1 MARFAGEADL
11 EAFLGSLD
19 PDYSPFAPALW
30 QTGVRTARQLANASK
45 PLLLTCGLPELY
57 IDDIKATA
65 ARTGGSEPALASRVA
80 ERVLERVVERV
91 LKKQRH
97 TLTSL
102 EDVGE
107 KLLSETTPDSAWFD
121 NTLAGFDYQ
130 AAVSFFESS
139 VGRTMRVLW
148 SQASEDKH
156 LQVCLNQMIP
166 QILTSLEPHSSLTYY
181 DTHASGLRGA
191 EVRIDCTITDGP
203 RCPAH
208 VVTSAEATF
217 SMKSHADQSQAVGQ
231 MWQRLE
237 QLGSD
242 QDMREKWTVAIVSH
256 SDIQFWQLQ
265 KSQIHCHCSSVHS
278 FSLSLES
285 AGFQMLCR
293 WLASDPQA
301 LGYSPPQLPSPISF
315 GNNEEMHATA
325 KVFDNSCKHDAAS
338 TLHGR
343 VMVFSGR
350 LSDKSQA
357 IAKLPATGA
366 LFDQEVENLELIRSW
381 PDLSGS
387 VVHLRGI
394 GHTSTWPR
402 PVLILQPVGC
412 LVPYDI
418 GHEALL
424 NIMKQFALVVKQLS
438 QYGYIHGD
446 LSYYNLLKH
455 QDTDA
460 ALLVDMQTLMPL
472 QQVLIP
478 WLELTM
484 LPVVQPLSFV
494 SCKLC
499 CCVCRLLVRGS
510 ELVPPCLW
518 GGMSSA

>member
-1 MARFAGEADL
+1 M
-11 EAFLGSLD
+11 
-19 PDYSPFAPALW
+19 
-30 QTGVRTARQLANASK
+30 
-45 PLLLTCGLPELY
+45 
-57 IDDIKATA
+57 
-65 ARTGGSEPALASRVA
+65 
-80 ERVLERVVERV
+80 
-91 LKKQRH
+91 
-97 TLTSL
+97 
-102 EDVGE
+102 
-107 KLLSETTPDSAWFD
+107 
-121 NTLAGFDYQ
+121 
-130 AAVSFFESS
+130 
-139 VGRTMRVLW
+139 
-148 SQASEDKH
+148 
-156 LQVCLNQMIP
+156 
-166 QILTSLEPHSSLTYY
+166 
-181 DTHASGLRGA
+181 
-191 EVRIDCTITDGP
+191 
-203 RCPAH
+203 
-208 VVTSAEATF
+208 
-217 SMKSHADQSQAVGQ
+217 
-231 MWQRLE
+231 
-237 QLGSD
+237 
-242 QDMREKWTVAIVSH
+242 
-256 SDIQFWQLQ
+256 
-265 KSQIHCHCSSVHS
+265 
-278 FSLSLES
+278 
-285 AGFQMLCR
+285 
-293 WLASDPQA
+293 
-301 LGYSPPQLPSPISF
+301 
-315 GNNEEMHATA
+315 
-325 KVFDNSCKHDAAS
+325 
-338 TLHGR
+338 
-343 VMVFSGR
+343 
-350 LSDKSQA
+350 
-357 IAKLPATGA
+357 
-366 LFDQEVENLELIRSW
+366 ENLELIRSW